1 MAEFSGVASLGQ
13 ISRMVRD
20 IDEATTFYRDVL
32 GLDHLYSFGE
42 LAFFDLAGTRLYLHE
57 TKQPGAE
64 SVLYFRV
71 HDLALAQSALEAKGV
86 VFSAGSHMV
95 HRHSDGTEEWLA
107 FFSDPEG
114 RALALIAQVRH
125 G

>member
-1 MAEFSGVASLGQ
+1 MNEFTGVMSIGQ

-20 IDEATTFYRDVL
+20 LAEATTFYRDVL
-32 GLDHLYSFGE
+32 GLDHLYSFGD

-57 TKQPGAE
+57 TKKPGAE

-71 HDLALAQSALEAKGV
+71 PDLALAQAALEAKGV
-86 VFSAGSHMV
+86 VFTAGAHMV

-107 FFSDPEG
+107 FFGDPEG
-114 RALALIAQVRH
+114 RALALIAQVARS
-125 G
+125 